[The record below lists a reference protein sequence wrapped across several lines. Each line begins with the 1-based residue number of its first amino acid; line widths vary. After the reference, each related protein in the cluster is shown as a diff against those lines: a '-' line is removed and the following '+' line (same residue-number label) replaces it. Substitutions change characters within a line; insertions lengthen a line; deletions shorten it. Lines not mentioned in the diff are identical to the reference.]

1 MRALRVAAALTAL
14 LAAAAPAA
22 ACINDSESEKAEKEF
37 KSRYLQQPASPAAAP
52 EYREA
57 DPAGPGLVWGG
68 TAGGLALLAGAVV
81 VGARGP
87 RRPS

>member
-1 MRALRVAAALTAL
+1 MRAVRVAVALSAL
-14 LAAAAPAA
+14 IAFAAPAA

-37 KSRYLQQPASPAAAP
+37 KSRYLRQPVPPAAAP

-57 DPAGPGLVWGG
+57 EPAGPSFAWGG
-68 TAGGLALLAGAVV
+68 TAGGLALLAGAVA

-87 RRPS
+87 RRAS